1 MQNIK
6 QIVCYIL
13 AVSLITAC
21 NSGNGNK
28 NTNALSNSSK
38 RLVVTN
44 SDALEMLLELGAQD
58 NIVGIGDTKMKTFS
72 GQIKQ
77 WPLVGKWRNPNIEA
91 IVNLKPDVVVTY
103 KKWPDPKGFDDKLL
117 PFNISV
123 ERMDCYNI
131 SEFTNDVRRLASF
144 TGTESKADTIID
156 NFNYIVN
163 LISGQTKG
171 IAVKKNVY
179 FEFSDYTALGIGTGS
194 NEILTLASVNNIA
207 SELKISYPKISTEW
221 LLEEDPDVIIKTI
234 TSDTLTIEQYDK
246 LIDRPGWNKLK
257 AVKNKNV
264 FLISNEICSGP
275 RAMIGALFIAKW
287 CYPEKFS
294 SVDPDAIHIKW
305 LQKYHGVTPQ
315 NAFVLAEKN

>member
-1 MQNIK
+1 MRNI
-6 QIVCYIL
+6 IRIAYYVLVFSFI
-13 AVSLITAC
+13 AAC
-21 NSGNGNK
+21 SSGNGNK
-28 NTNALSNSSK
+28 TSKTQSNSSK

-72 GQIKQ
+72 EQIKR

-91 IVNLKPDVVVTY
+91 IVNLKPDIVVTY
-103 KKWPDPKGFDDKLL
+103 KQWPDNKGFDDKLS
-117 PFNISV
+117 PFNITV
-123 ERMDCYNI
+123 ERLDCYNI

-144 TGTESKADTIID
+144 TGTESKADTIIN
-156 NFNYIVN
+156 NFNDVIK
-163 LISGQTKG
+163 LISDQTKG

-194 NEILTLASVNNIA
+194 NEILTLANVNNIA

-234 TSDTLTIEQYDK
+234 TSDTLTTEQYDN
-246 LIDRPGWNKLK
+246 LINRPGWNKLK

-294 SVDPDAIHIKW
+294 SVNPDSVHIKW
-305 LQKYHGVTPQ
+305 LQKYHGVTS
-315 NAFVLAEKN
+315 NNTFVLARNK